1 MDDFE
6 NGIDD
11 INAFEKKLK
20 TQKGTILESS
30 NSSSSDEELDSV
42 PISSYSNEN
51 TKLQTK
57 VKLLIQ
63 QLIDKDREIESLRSV
78 LGYGKP
84 EPEESEFSGDFREQK
99 LMELAKKL
107 RTMQVALESEKNRA
121 ARAMEEVNRLREE
134 ALKKENTK
142 GWSRNLVKPEPEKPN
157 FEKALQELQV
167 KYTKAKS
174 DLKKA
179 KIVIK
184 KEVGDFDNLDNLLKS
199 EGWKGRAQQ
208 IELLKSRVN
217 DLKRQVGKKM
227 EETSNISTVRVEGGA
242 DERRKEI
249 VSLQEQLAKTKE
261 ELEMSKKKAQGYS
274 SRLVALEKEA
284 KEIRETHKVQIK
296 MLLDKTENDDRFIAE
311 LKNELERVKKAKG
324 YTRLEP
330 IAGNKEISELKWQIA
345 NLHQK
350 LSQVQEELNEKDKM
364 LEMFKNFAEPEGV
377 EDVALKQRVKELETE
392 VKRLKDNEKKG
403 GSSEDGRI
411 IKDLSSQNARM
422 RSKVNELTE
431 ELSKLRKN

>member
-1 MDDFE
+1 MDDYE

-20 TQKGTILESS
+20 NQKGTVLESS
-30 NSSSSDEELDSV
+30 DSSSDEELDSV
-42 PISSYSNEN
+42 PLSNYSNEN

-63 QLIDKDREIESLRSV
+63 QLLDKDREIDSLRSA

-84 EPEESEFSGDFREQK
+84 EPDEAEFAGDFREQK

-142 GWSRNLVKPEPEKPN
+142 GWSRNLVKAEPEKPN

-167 KYTKAKS
+167 KYTKVKN

-179 KIVIK
+179 KTVIK
-184 KEVGDFDNLDNLLKS
+184 KEVGEFDNLENLLKN

-217 DLKRQVGKKM
+217 DLKRQLGKKM
-227 EETSNISTVRVEGGA
+227 EDTSQTVSTVRVEGGA

-249 VSLQEQLAKTKE
+249 MSLQEQLAKTKE
-261 ELEMSKKKAQGYS
+261 ELEASKKKAQGYS

-296 MLLDKTENDDRFIAE
+296 TLLDKTENDDRFIAE
-311 LKNELERVKKAKG
+311 LKNELDRVKKAKG

-330 IAGNKEISELKWQIA
+330 IGGNKEISELKWQIA

-350 LSQVQEELNEKDKM
+350 LSQLQEELTEKNKM
-364 LEMFKNFAEPEGV
+364 LEMFKNYAEPEGV
-377 EDVALKQRVKELETE
+377 EEVALKQRVQELESE
-392 VKRLKDNEKKG
+392 VKRLKSNEKKA
-403 GSSEDGRI
+403 GSTEDGRI

-422 RSKVNELTE
+422 RSKLNELTE
-431 ELSKLRKN
+431 ELSKLRKS